1 MCGICGIYN
10 AQTHE
15 PVSSALVEHMTH
27 LISHRGPDD
36 SGAYLDGPL
45 GLGFERLSIIDLG
58 GGHQPMSNETGDIWI
73 VFNGEIWN
81 YKLLRKELA
90 EKGHQFRT
98 NSDTETIVHA
108 YEEYGVDCV
117 ARLHGMFGFAIWDAP
132 RKRLLLARDRAGK
145 KPLYYTVVNGDFL
158 FASEIK
164 SLLHDPRVK
173 REVDLQALGDF
184 LSVRYVPGPAT
195 LFANIYKVL
204 PGHWLLY
211 EDGQVREECYWDYTF
226 APTEQHPI
234 AEYIQ
239 GIRQHVHRAVEE
251 RMIADVPVGT
261 LLSGGVDSSIVTG
274 TMSQLTNQPVKTFA
288 VGFDVPGFSELPYAR
303 LVADHFGTEH
313 HELVVQCSDLSQY
326 WPLLTWHRDEPVSE
340 PSDLGVY
347 LVSQLARQHVKVVL
361 SGEGG
366 DELFAGYPK
375 YVVDWMARYYHILP
389 ATIRDKVIM
398 PLLDHLPYSMRKLK
412 TAARTL
418 SQPAPQRWMAWFGT
432 FNGPLKENILSES
445 TRASIDTDASRI
457 FRRWLENHPQRDNLS
472 SMLYLDTKIWLPD
485 NLLMKGDKMTMA
497 ASLEARMPLLDYKL
511 TEYAASI
518 PSNIKIKPFQAKY
531 LLKQAFADFL
541 PRPIL
546 TRKKM
551 GFNVPTGTWF
561 REGQRNLITQLL
573 LSERTRNRGYLN
585 NEFVASML
593 RDHLEGKTNYQAQLF
608 LLASLELWFRV
619 FIDSTRLEYPHQS
632 VEELLEGSEADT
644 PILAPRQ

>member
-10 AQTHE
+10 AHTQE
-15 PVSSALVEHMTH
+15 PVSQDSIDHMTS

-36 SGAYLDGPL
+36 RGAYLDGPV
-45 GLGFERLSIIDLG
+45 GLGFARLSIIDLE
-58 GGHQPMSNETGDIWI
+58 GGHQPMSNESGDIWI

-81 YKLLRKELA
+81 YKQLRKELT
-90 EKGHQFRT
+90 EKGHHFRT
-98 NSDTETIVHA
+98 HSDTETIVHA

-117 ARLHGMFGFAIWDAP
+117 ARLHGMFAFAIWDAP
-132 RKRLLLARDRAGK
+132 RRRLLLARDRAGK
-145 KPLYYTVVNGDFL
+145 KPLYYTTVHGDFL

-164 SLLHDPRVK
+164 SLLHDPRIK
-173 REVDLQALGDF
+173 REVDLQALADF
-184 LSVRYVPGPAT
+184 LSVRFVPAPAT

-211 EDGQVREECYWDYTF
+211 EDGNLREECYWDYTF
-226 APTEQHPI
+226 APTEHRPI
-234 AEYIQ
+234 SEYIQ
-239 GIRQHVHRAVEE
+239 GIRQHVRRAVEE

-274 TMSQLTNQPVKTFA
+274 TMSQLTHHAVKTFA

-313 HELVVQCSDLSQY
+313 HELVVKCSDLTQY

-340 PSDLGVY
+340 PSDIGVY
-347 LVSQLARQHVKVVL
+347 LISQLARQHVKVVL
-361 SGEGG
+361 SGECG
-366 DELFAGYPK
+366 DEIFAGYPK
-375 YVVDWMARYYHILP
+375 YIVDWMARYYHILP
-389 ATIRDKVIM
+389 APIRDKVIT
-398 PLLDHLPYSMRKLK
+398 PLLDQLPYSMRKLK

-418 SQPAPQRWMAWFGT
+418 SQPDTQRWMAWFGT
-432 FNGPLKENILSES
+432 FNGSLKANILSAS
-445 TRASIDTDASRI
+445 TQASIDSDASRV
-457 FRRWLENHPQRDNLS
+457 FRRWLAGNPQRDNLS

-511 TEYAASI
+511 MEYAASI
-518 PSNIKIKPFQAKY
+518 PSNIKVRPFQAKY
-531 LLKQAFADFL
+531 LLKRAFADFL
-541 PRPIL
+541 PEPIL

-573 LSERTRNRGYLN
+573 LSERAHSRGYLN
-585 NEFVASML
+585 NGFVASML
-593 RDHLEGKTNYQAQLF
+593 RDHLEGRMNYQAQLF

-619 FIDSTRLEYPHQS
+619 FMDSTRLECPHFS
-632 VEELLEGSEADT
+632 LEELLDVA
-644 PILAPRQ
+644 APQVLVPKQ